1 MERATGEGNES
12 WVGFAPGVWWWVL
25 GGGRGGGRGCLRK
38 CARVFAI
45 RHQPLLRVE
54 IKIS

>member
-25 GGGRGGGRGCLRK
+25 GGGRGGGEG
-38 CARVFAI
+38 VFAKVCQGVCNATPTAPS
-45 RHQPLLRVE
+45 RRN
-54 IKIS
+54 KD